1 MKNGTKKLVI
11 FWAIAIPLLLGW
23 FVFWQIKNENISFFT
38 KFLGM
43 VPMEK
48 QTKNEIRTAA
58 DIVDYLSKKDDQEK
72 IFLLLFQ
79 NNMELR
85 PSGGYLGSFGI
96 LKIKNGDII
105 SIEAHDTN
113 IFDGRVP
120 DGTLTPYPMPELLNI
135 KDWKMRDANWF
146 PDFKESAQKAEG
158 FYKAGQGEENFD
170 GIIGINASVLPSV
183 LKITGPISIEGYA
196 EEFNS
201 ENAVINLE
209 SAVERDYKEA
219 GVKHADRKSILKS
232 MSALLAE
239 RVKKLSLNKKLE
251 LLKSI
256 ESDLNQKDIQLFFKD
271 AVLQKK
277 AEEIGWAGKIDT
289 AWKKDYLMIND
300 ANLGALKSDLKIK
313 REFEYTLDLS
323 REKPTA
329 NLKIRYIH
337 TGKEKD
343 WMTKD
348 YQGYLRVYVPNGS
361 WLEENINVGERKFA
375 EEYGKKVLGF
385 IIKAPLDQ
393 TTEISLRY
401 TLSENIKNQPYN
413 LLIQKQ
419 SGIGNL
425 PAKIHIIDKFGTE
438 HNYTLDLTQ
447 DYILNPEF

>member
-1 MKNGTKKLVI
+1 MKKGAKKLII
-11 FWAIAIPLLLGW
+11 FWAIAIPFLLGW
-23 FVFWQIKNENISFFT
+23 FVFWQIKNENISFFK

-43 VPMEK
+43 VPMEE

-58 DIVDYLSKKDDQEK
+58 DIVEYLSKKDDQEK
-72 IFLLLFQ
+72 TFLLLFQ

-96 LKIKNGDII
+96 LKIKNGDIV

-120 DGTLTPYPMPELLNI
+120 DGTPTPFPMPEMLNI
-135 KDWKMRDANWF
+135 TDWKMRDANWF
-146 PDFKESAQKAEG
+146 PDFMESAQKAQD
-158 FYKAGQGEENFD
+158 FYKAGSGGENFD

-183 LKITGPISIEGYA
+183 LAITGPISIEGYA
-196 EEFNS
+196 EEFNA

-209 SAVERDYKEA
+209 SAVERDWKEA

-232 MSALLAE
+232 MSAILAE
-239 RVKKLSLNKKLE
+239 EVKKLSLTKKFE
-251 LLKSI
+251 LLKSV
-256 ESDLNQKDIQLFFKD
+256 ENNLNQKDIQLFFKD
-271 AVLQKK
+271 KTLQNKV
-277 AEEIGWAGKIDT
+277 EEIGWAGKVNSG
-289 AWKKDYLMIND
+289 WKEDYLMIND

-313 REFEYTLDLS
+313 REIEYSLDLS
-323 REKPTA
+323 QVKPMA
-329 NLKIRYIH
+329 DLKIRYIH
-337 TGKEKD
+337 TGTEKD

-375 EEYGKKVLGF
+375 EEYNKKVFGF
-385 IIKAPLDQ
+385 IVKAPLNQ
-393 TTEISLRY
+393 ITEVKIKYSLP
-401 TLSENIKNQPYN
+401 EEIKNQPYN

-419 SGIGNL
+419 SGIENL

-438 HNYTLDLTQ
+438 YNYTLDLTQ